1 MKIQKLAS
9 IIGLLLFILGLNY
22 CSSENNSSENNA
34 ENRSE
39 NPSKENT
46 VIEKVV
52 PVEAM
57 VVRTKIM
64 ERTLSLTGALEPVH
78 AVDIV
83 SEVSG
88 KVKKINKKLGSHVTP
103 GEILAIIDDKIPLS
117 QFEQAKSQVLMAENN
132 LSIAQLNLKS
142 DNELYGNGDISQLAH
157 ENSKLTVKTA
167 EANLLSAK
175 ANLSL
180 MEKTYQDTR
189 ITSPI
194 NGLISREY
202 IELGMMVNPNTP
214 LYQVVDLNELKLSVG
229 IPQDIIKSVNRNS
242 QATITISALNNEKF
256 PAEVR
261 FISTHA
267 DAGTGS
273 FTTEIYVSNTPEMK
287 IRGGLTAKVDLILE
301 DIGKQL
307 AVPDYAVIAKN
318 AHHIVYK
325 YENGKAKST
334 DVKLGPTFG
343 NNIVITEGIAA
354 GDTIVVT
361 GMKNLGMDTKV
372 LIEEMLE

>member
-214 LYQVVDLNELKLSVG
+214 LYQVVDLNELKLSVC

-261 FISTHA
+261 FISPHA